1 MHQPRTASVTSTGVK
16 RRRVENPPSSSTLP
30 QLQKKPEKEERS
42 EAEEEEGK
50 QLDRP
55 RKPHLKLVS
64 SCCRTLKAHTA
75 SLVTKGSWAKVW
87 CPGCKHAST
96 AQKWTC
102 VCGQLWHK
110 CLTHA
115 VQGFQLRTAAKARR
129 QTQPQRLPALGR
141 VRCSRFASPREVP
154 RFHRVGPPRKF
165 PRVRVQNFKRK
176 PEAGGLDT
184 KPTAIKAIRTNDGRA
199 QPLVS
204 QCVLQTQSFETIG
217 QDLLFEKPGPGRHQS
232 APGVTKRPHSLT
244 IQPPSAVDAGGG
256 MQPQSMVVYRDCE
269 GSECRE
275 STTSSSYLGPDQD
288 RTQEASVARPTKT
301 ARLHNSTRP
310 IPMRNGKRTA
320 KQVHEQAGRCMV
332 NILARHPRFAARLN
346 TSPAEVAPL

>member
-1 MHQPRTASVTSTGVK
+1 MQTRVHCSKVDVYLWPALAQMPDTCGPGFSAEDCREGPPADPAAKTSCFGQRSLLPFWFPEGSAQVPPRWS
-16 RRRVENPPSSSTLP
+16 P
-30 QLQKKPEKEERS
+30 
-42 EAEEEEGK
+42 EEGS
-50 QLDRP
+50 QASFS
-55 RKPHLKLVS
+55 KL
-64 SCCRTLKAHTA
+64 
-75 SLVTKGSWAKVW
+75 
-87 CPGCKHAST
+87 
-96 AQKWTC
+96 Q
-102 VCGQLWHK
+102 
-110 CLTHA
+110 
-115 VQGFQLRTAAKARR
+115 
-129 QTQPQRLPALGR
+129 
-141 VRCSRFASPREVP
+141 
-154 RFHRVGPPRKF
+154 
-165 PRVRVQNFKRK
+165 
-176 PEAGGLDT
+176 DT
-184 KPTAIKAIRTNDGRA
+184 KPTALKAIRTNDGRA

-204 QCVLQTQSFETIG
+204 QCVLQTQGFETIG
-217 QDLLFEKPGPGRHQS
+217 PDLLFEKPEPGGHQS

-275 STTSSSYLGPDQD
+275 STTSSSYLGPDQG

-332 NILARHPRFAARLN
+332 NILARHPRLAARLN